1 MTRSTL
7 TLCVLGLLLA
17 VPNTKA
23 VLTQMASVSVS
34 GGNSAKLSC
43 TLSAGTS
50 ISSAHVSWLQQKSGN
65 PPRYLLYCKD
75 ESSEGLAL
83 GASNR
88 FSATKEA
95 STNTCYL
102 AISAVEAEDEASYYC
117 LTSSG
122 GE

>member
-1 MTRSTL
+1 
-7 TLCVLGLLLA
+7 
-17 VPNTKA
+17 
-23 VLTQMASVSVS
+23 MASVSVS

-43 TLSAGTS
+43 TLSTGTS

-75 ESSEGLAL
+75 ESSEGLAS